1 MTPNRPYLIR
11 ALREWI
17 MDNDMTPH
25 LLIDANAE
33 GVTAPQQYVNDGKI
47 ILNTSPSA
55 INDLEMGNQWIMF
68 NARFSG
74 VLFQIELPI
83 HSVLAVY
90 AKENGQ
96 GMIFPDEP
104 EEELLEGDNISAKE
118 DNGTTVEDKKKNKGK
133 PHLKVIK

>member
-17 MDNDMTPH
+17 LDNDMTPH
-25 LLIDANAE
+25 LLVDANAE
-33 GVTAPQQYVNDGKI
+33 GVSAPQQYVDDGKI
-47 ILNTSPSA
+47 ILNTSPGA

-68 NARFSG
+68 SARFSG
-74 VLFQIELPI
+74 VLFQIELPV

-96 GMIFPDEP
+96 GMIFPDESEEDVP
-104 EEELLEGDNISAKE
+104 EGEIKSAKE
-118 DNGTTVEDKKKNKGK
+118 DNSAAVEDKKKNKGK
-133 PHLKVIK
+133 PHLKIIK